1 MKSYF
6 IFAIVLTVVYL
17 IYYAVIIV
25 QDLYG
30 KRGTEKT
37 DEEVF
42 DLGAPDDEES
52 VTVTESETGFS
63 VGGEQYETESET
75 TAPSAEPET
84 ETEKKDKETE
94 ESAEEKLE
102 RLKAK
107 AEEQME
113 DTIPYL
119 SDARTA
125 DEMYKAMLAKG
136 RLENRPDMAWKPIKD
151 RL

>member
-1 MKSYF
+1 MKSYY
-6 IFAIVLTVVYL
+6 IFAIVLTVAYL

-30 KRGTEKT
+30 KKGTDKT

-42 DLGAPDDEES
+42 DLGAPDADKEES
-52 VTVTESETGFS
+52 VDVTESETGFS
-63 VGGEQYETESET
+63 IGSEKYETET
-75 TAPSAEPET
+75 TAPAPPATQEEPAGDNGE
-84 ETEKKDKETE
+84 D
-94 ESAEEKLE
+94 AAAEKLA

-107 AEEQME
+107 AEERME
-113 DTIPYL
+113 ETVPYL

-125 DEMYKAMLAKG
+125 DELYKAMVCKG
-136 RLENRPDMAWKPIKD
+136 RLDNHPEMVWNPLKD

>member
-6 IFAIVLTVVYL
+6 IFAVVLTVAYV

-30 KRGTEKT
+30 KKGTGKT

-42 DLGAPDDEES
+42 DLGAPDDEQS
-52 VTVTESETGFS
+52 VDVTESETGFS
-63 VGGEQYETESET
+63 VGSEKYETE
-75 TAPSAEPET
+75 AEPAALSA
-84 ETEKKDKETE
+84 TE
-94 ESAEEKLE
+94 EKAEADNGEAAAAEKLE

-107 AEEQME
+107 AEERME
-113 DTIPYL
+113 ETVPYL

-125 DEMYKAMLAKG
+125 EELYKAMVSKG
-136 RLENRPDMAWKPIKD
+136 RLDNRPELAWNPLKD

>member
-6 IFAIVLTVVYL
+6 VFVLVLTVAYI

-30 KRGTEKT
+30 KKGT
-37 DEEVF
+37 D
-42 DLGAPDDEES
+42 
-52 VTVTESETGFS
+52 VTESETGFS
-63 VGGEQYETESET
+63 IGVEKYETEIAP
-75 TAPSAEPET
+75 TALPET
-84 ETEKKDKETE
+84 EEEAAADKGEAAT
-94 ESAEEKLE
+94 AEKLE

-107 AEEQME
+107 AEERME
-113 DTIPYL
+113 ETVPYL

-125 DEMYKAMLAKG
+125 EELYKAMVSKG
-136 RLENRPDMAWKPIKD
+136 RAVGRPEMVWNPLKD

>member
-6 IFAIVLTVVYL
+6 VFALVLTVAYL

-30 KRGTEKT
+30 KKGTGKT

-42 DLGAPDDEES
+42 DLGAPDDEQS
-52 VTVTESETGFS
+52 VDVTESETGFS
-63 VGGEQYETESET
+63 IGSEMYETEAT
-75 TAPSAEPET
+75 PTALPATQEEAAPENG
-84 ETEKKDKETE
+84 E
-94 ESAEEKLE
+94 AAVAEKLE

-107 AEEQME
+107 AEERME
-113 DTIPYL
+113 ETAPYL

-125 DEMYKAMLAKG
+125 DELYKAMVCKG
-136 RLENRPDMAWKPIKD
+136 RPGNRPEIAWNPLKD

>member
-6 IFAIVLTVVYL
+6 IFAVVLTVAYV

-30 KRGTEKT
+30 KKGTGKT

-42 DLGAPDDEES
+42 DLGAPDDEQS
-52 VTVTESETGFS
+52 VDVTESETGFS
-63 VGGEQYETESET
+63 VGSEKYETE
-75 TAPSAEPET
+75 AEPAALSA
-84 ETEKKDKETE
+84 TE
-94 ESAEEKLE
+94 EKAEADYGEAAAAEKLE

-107 AEEQME
+107 AEERME
-113 DTIPYL
+113 ETVPYL

-125 DEMYKAMLAKG
+125 EELYKAMVSKG
-136 RLENRPDMAWKPIKD
+136 RLDNRPELAWNPLKD

>member
-6 IFAIVLTVVYL
+6 VFAIVLTVVYL

-30 KRGTEKT
+30 KKVADKT
-37 DEEVF
+37 DEEIF
-42 DLGAPDDEES
+42 DLGAPDDEEES
-52 VTVTESETGFS
+52 VDVTENETGFS
-63 VGGEQYETESET
+63 VGGEKYETET
-75 TAPSAEPET
+75 TPATLPAAQEEAAPDNGEA
-84 ETEKKDKETE
+84 
-94 ESAEEKLE
+94 AAAEKLE

-107 AEEQME
+107 AEERME
-113 DTIPYL
+113 ETVPYL

-125 DEMYKAMLAKG
+125 DELYKAMISNG
-136 RLENRPDMAWKPIKD
+136 RLDNRPDMVWNPLKD

>member
-1 MKSYF
+1 MKSYW

-17 IYYAVIIV
+17 IYYAVNIV

-30 KRGTEKT
+30 KKGTEKA

-42 DLGAPDDEES
+42 DLGAPEDDGEQS
-52 VTVTESETGFS
+52 VDVTENETGFS
-63 VGGEQYETESET
+63 IGSERYETE
-75 TAPSAEPET
+75 TAPTATQEETAAENGE
-84 ETEKKDKETE
+84 
-94 ESAEEKLE
+94 AAAAEKLE

-107 AEEQME
+107 AEERMAE
-113 DTIPYL
+113 TVPYL

-125 DEMYKAMLAKG
+125 DELYKAMISKG
-136 RLENRPDMAWKPIKD
+136 RLDNRPDMAWNPLKD

>member
-6 IFAIVLTVVYL
+6 VFAIVLTVVYL

-30 KRGTEKT
+30 KKVADKT
-37 DEEVF
+37 DEEIF
-42 DLGAPDDEES
+42 DLGAPDDEEES
-52 VTVTESETGFS
+52 VDVTENETGFS
-63 VGGEQYETESET
+63 VGGEKYETET
-75 TAPSAEPET
+75 TPATLPTAQEEAAPDNGEA
-84 ETEKKDKETE
+84 
-94 ESAEEKLE
+94 AAAEKLE

-107 AEEQME
+107 AEERME
-113 DTIPYL
+113 ETVPYL

-125 DEMYKAMLAKG
+125 DELYKAMISKG
-136 RLENRPDMAWKPIKD
+136 RLDNRPDMVWNPLKD

>member
-6 IFAIVLTVVYL
+6 IFALVLTVAYV

-30 KRGTEKT
+30 KKGTGKT

-42 DLGAPDDEES
+42 DLGAPDDEQS
-52 VTVTESETGFS
+52 VDVTESETGFS
-63 VGGEQYETESET
+63 VGSEKYETE
-75 TAPSAEPET
+75 AEPAVLPA
-84 ETEKKDKETE
+84 TE
-94 ESAEEKLE
+94 EKTEADNGEAAAAEKLE

-107 AEEQME
+107 AEERME
-113 DTIPYL
+113 ETVPYL

-125 DEMYKAMLAKG
+125 DELYKAMICKG
-136 RLENRPDMAWKPIKD
+136 RADGRPELAWNPLKD

>member
-6 IFAIVLTVVYL
+6 IFAVVLTVAYL

-30 KRGTEKT
+30 KKGTDKT

-42 DLGAPDDEES
+42 DLGAPDDEQS
-52 VTVTESETGFS
+52 VDVTENETGFS
-63 VGGEQYETESET
+63 IGSEKYETE
-75 TAPSAEPET
+75 AEPAALPAT
-84 ETEKKDKETE
+84 QE
-94 ESAEEKLE
+94 EAVPDNGEAAAAEKLE

-107 AEEQME
+107 AEERME
-113 DTIPYL
+113 ETVPYL

-125 DEMYKAMLAKG
+125 DELYKAMVCKGWADGRPELAWNP
-136 RLENRPDMAWKPIKD
+136 LKD

>member
-1 MKSYF
+1 MKSYY
-6 IFAIVLTVVYL
+6 IFAIVLTVAYL

-30 KRGTEKT
+30 KKGTDKT

-42 DLGAPDDEES
+42 DLGAPDAEKEES
-52 VTVTESETGFS
+52 VDVTESETGFS
-63 VGGEQYETESET
+63 IGGEKYETETTPTALPATQEET
-75 TAPSAEPET
+75 AGDNGEA
-84 ETEKKDKETE
+84 
-94 ESAEEKLE
+94 AAAEKLE

-107 AEEQME
+107 AEEGME
-113 DTIPYL
+113 EIVPYL

-125 DEMYKAMLAKG
+125 DELYKAMISKG
-136 RLENRPDMAWKPIKD
+136 RLDNHPEMVWNPLKD

>member
-1 MKSYF
+1 MKSYW

-17 IYYAVIIV
+17 IYYAMNIV

-30 KRGTEKT
+30 KKGTEKA

-42 DLGAPDDEES
+42 DLGAPEDDGEQS
-52 VTVTESETGFS
+52 VDVTENETGFS
-63 VGGEQYETESET
+63 IGSERYETE
-75 TAPSAEPET
+75 TAPTATQEETAAENGE
-84 ETEKKDKETE
+84 
-94 ESAEEKLE
+94 AAAAEKLE

-107 AEEQME
+107 AEERME
-113 DTIPYL
+113 ETVPYL

-125 DEMYKAMLAKG
+125 DELYKAMVCKG
-136 RLENRPDMAWKPIKD
+136 RLDNRPEIVWNPLKD

>member
-6 IFAIVLTVVYL
+6 VFAVVLTVAYL

-30 KRGTEKT
+30 KKGTDGT

-42 DLGAPDDEES
+42 GLGVPDDEQS
-52 VTVTESETGFS
+52 VDVTESETGFS
-63 VGGEQYETESET
+63 IGVEKYETEIAPT
-75 TAPSAEPET
+75 TLPA
-84 ETEKKDKETE
+84 TE
-94 ESAEEKLE
+94 EEATPDNGEAATAEKLE

-107 AEEQME
+107 AEERME
-113 DTIPYL
+113 ETVPYL

-125 DEMYKAMLAKG
+125 EELYKAMVCKG
-136 RLENRPDMAWKPIKD
+136 RAAGRPEMAWNPLKD